1 MWREAGA
8 APGGDEMGAERA
20 GVQVKSMTGFGQ
32 GTAERDGV
40 RAQVELKGVNHRFLD
55 VKMKLP
61 GEVSLLEPRLRAVVQ
76 ERVTR
81 ARIDIA
87 VAIVSS
93 IPAPAQVVIN
103 EGLLAEYLKAVASL
117 KEDFGLKGTVGL
129 ETVLTL
135 PGVVA
140 VQSGAAPADGGA
152 AVLVTEALRRALD
165 AYDAMRSSEGM
176 RLVEDLKARL
186 RAIGD
191 SVRRIEEGARGL
203 PETYS
208 RRIKERVAT
217 LLDGGRVLDESRLAQ
232 EVALLAGRVDIT
244 EELVR
249 LQGYLAE
256 AENTLA
262 RPQGPIGK
270 TLDFILQEMNREAN
284 TISSKAEA
292 LPICQ
297 EAIVIKAEVEK
308 IREQV
313 QNLE

>member
-1 MWREAGA
+1 MR
-8 APGGDEMGAERA
+8 AERE

-32 GTAERDGV
+32 GAAERDGV

-93 IPAPAQVVIN
+93 IPAPAKVVIN
-103 EGLLAEYLKAVASL
+103 EVLLAEYLKAVASL
-117 KEDFGLKGTVGL
+117 KNEFGLKGTVGL

-140 VQSGAAPADGGA
+140 VQSGVAPADGVA
-152 AVLVTEALRRALD
+152 AVLVTEALRTALD
-165 AYDAMRSSEGM
+165 AYDAMRSSEGR

-186 RAIGD
+186 RVIGD
-191 SVRRIEEGARGL
+191 AARRIEGEARGL
-203 PETYS
+203 PGAYA
-208 RRIKERVAT
+208 RRIKERVAV
-217 LLDGGRVLDESRLAQ
+217 LLDGGRVLEDSRLAQ

-249 LQGYLAE
+249 MKGYLAE

>member
-1 MWREAGA
+1 MWRESGA

-135 PGVVA
+135 P
-140 VQSGAAPADGGA
+140 
-152 AVLVTEALRRALD
+152 E
-165 AYDAMRSSEGM
+165 
-176 RLVEDLKARL
+176 
-186 RAIGD
+186 
-191 SVRRIEEGARGL
+191 
-203 PETYS
+203 
-208 RRIKERVAT
+208 
-217 LLDGGRVLDESRLAQ
+217 